1 MKVFKKLLIYVALPF
16 MFLFTCFGYAAL
28 TDTLNIHGSANIV
41 VPSGLFITEVKL
53 KNTSNATSNSVKF
66 LSYST
71 TVDSSIRRT
80 SGTGTVTY
88 TVTVFNNTDLTYAYR
103 KLYYQTSLNG
113 YNGNAIMGAENS
125 DIMLNTNRN
134 KIVISTFFPNGNT
147 VAPKESLTFEATY
160 ALGRSVQAN
169 KNYLTLVNYQFGI
182 NVESETVAKNVL
194 ADKFTNILNSAETY
208 EKLYNRIDDKFSG
221 AEWTSNYIGNV
232 TDSTSDDSATVNELF
247 AGFLQMTIG
256 NTDTPITVLIKHENI
271 DGNRNT
277 GDDYTA
283 VSGNQS
289 FTGYGCEFT
298 LYMTTSDLSNRNE
311 RPPVY
316 AASYTCNRNED
327 GSCGE
332 WYMIGEIY
340 EGTAQI
346 VGYEGGDY
354 TGSFDTGTWRSY
366 ANTYYVSDNY
376 SYSIS
381 AGLTIQ
387 QVVAIEDQAAVN
399 EVQRLLTETKKILD
413 ENIYA
418 GTGMVE
424 LEEIYFAYTSASDLY
439 TVNADGSITIKSDVT
454 RAQLLPHI
462 KKLDQVLSYFE
473 GILPTT

>member
-28 TDTLNIHGSANIV
+28 TDTLNIHGSVNIV

-71 TVDSSIRRT
+71 TVDSSIRRGT
-80 SGTGTVTY
+80 SYGAGTVTY

-103 KLYYQTSLNG
+103 KLYYQTSLSG
-113 YNGNAIMGAENS
+113 YTGN
-125 DIMLNTNRN
+125 DIIGTENRN
-134 KIVISTFFPNGNT
+134 RISITTNFPDGQK
-147 VAPKESLTFEATY
+147 VEPKESLSFEVTY
-160 ALGRSVQAN
+160 TLGRSLSAYT
-169 KNYLTLVNYQFGI
+169 NYLTLVNYQFGI

-194 ADKFTNILNSAETY
+194 ADKFTNILNSTETY

-247 AGFLQMTIG
+247 AGFLQMTIDG
-256 NTDTPITVLIKHENI
+256 TDTPITVLIKHENI

-298 LYMTTSDLSNRNE
+298 LYMTTSKLDNRNE

-316 AASYTCNRNED
+316 AAAYTCNRNAD

-366 ANTYYVSDNY
+366 ANTYYVTDNY

>member
-16 MFLFTCFGYAAL
+16 MFLFTCVGYAAL
-28 TDTLNIHGSANIV
+28 TDTLNIHGSVSIN
-41 VPSGLFITEVKL
+41 VPAGLFIIDIKETGS
-53 KNTSNATSNSVKF
+53 SNIKTNAYDF
-66 LSYST
+66 PGYST
-71 TVDSSIRRT
+71 IVDSSLTKNSRW
-80 SGTGTVTY
+80 SAASVTY
-88 TVTVFNNTDLTYAYR
+88 EITVFNNTDLTYAYR
-103 KLYYQTSLNG
+103 GLYFKDDLNG
-113 YNGNAIMGAENS
+113 YDNSYVSERNGNNY
-125 DIMLNTNRN
+125 
-134 KIVISTFFPNGNT
+134 IVIAVQFANNIRT
-147 VAPKESLTFEATY
+147 VAPGNELTFTVTY
-160 ALGRSVQAN
+160 TLGSSLSTRDKAY
-169 KNYLTLVNYQFGI
+169 KTYLNYQFGI
-182 NVESETVAKNVL
+182 NVESETVAKDVL
-194 ADKFTNILNSAETY
+194 ADKFTNILNSTETY

-247 AGFLQMTIG
+247 AGFLQMTING
-256 NTDTPITVLIKHENI
+256 TDTPITVLIKHENV
-271 DGNRNT
+271 DGDTNT

-298 LYMTTSDLSNRNE
+298 LYMTTSKLDNRNE

-346 VGYEGGDY
+346 VGYEGGAS

-366 ANTYYVSDNY
+366 ANTYYVTDNY

-387 QVVAIEDQAAVN
+387 QVVAIEDQTAN
-399 EVQRLLTETKKILD
+399 DEVVRLLTETKKILD

-424 LEEIYFAYTSASDLY
+424 LEEIYFAYTSASHLY
-439 TVNADGSITIKSDVT
+439 TLNADGTFTIKPDVT

>member
-28 TDTLNIHGSANIV
+28 TDTLNIHGSVNIV

-103 KLYYQTSLNG
+103 KLYYQTSLSG
-113 YNGNAIMGAENS
+113 YNGN
-125 DIMLNTNRN
+125 DIIGTANRN
-134 KIVISTFFPNGNT
+134 RISITTNFPDGQK
-147 VAPKESLTFEATY
+147 VEPKDSLSFEVTY
-160 ALGRSVQAN
+160 TLGRSLSTYT
-169 KNYLTLVNYQFGI
+169 NYLTLVNYQFGI

-194 ADKFTNILNSAETY
+194 ADKFTNILNSTETY

-247 AGFLQMTIG
+247 AGFLQMTIDG
-256 NTDTPITVLIKHENI
+256 TDTPITVLIKHENI

-298 LYMTTSDLSNRNE
+298 LYMTTSKLDNRNE

-316 AASYTCNRNED
+316 AAAYTCNRNAD

-366 ANTYYVSDNY
+366 ANTYYVTDNY